1 MNERMWER
9 VSLAFRSCAP
19 IEERLVF
26 LGGVELFIQVC
37 RAPAVWK
44 PAAMLIQLKELEQ
57 RDRELWEFF
66 VYLCRRPAP
75 WRIAAYL
82 RWRMEGKRTWEI

>member
-1 MNERMWER
+1 MNERIWER
-9 VSLAFRSCAP
+9 VSLAFGSCAP

-44 PAAMLIQLKELEQ
+44 PVAMVIQVRLEEPGMTQIQTFGSLEQ
-57 RDRELWEFF
+57 ARDTLEK
-66 VYLCRRPAP
+66 
-75 WRIAAYL
+75 WRNRI
-82 RWRMEGKRTWEI
+82 

>member
-1 MNERMWER
+1 MNERIWER

-37 RAPAVWK
+37 RAPAVRK
-44 PAAMLIQLKELEQ
+44 PAAMVIQMRLEEPGMTQTQTFSSLEQ
-57 RDRELWEFF
+57 ARDTLEK
-66 VYLCRRPAP
+66 
-75 WRIAAYL
+75 WRNRI
-82 RWRMEGKRTWEI
+82 

>member
-1 MNERMWER
+1 MNERIWGR

-26 LGGVELFIQVC
+26 PGGVELFIKIC

-44 PAAMLIQLKELEQ
+44 PAAMVIQMRLEEPGMTQTQTFGSLEQ
-57 RDRELWEFF
+57 ARDTLEK
-66 VYLCRRPAP
+66 
-75 WRIAAYL
+75 WRNRIG
-82 RWRMEGKRTWEI
+82 R

>member
-1 MNERMWER
+1 MNERIWER

-26 LGGVELFIQVC
+26 PGGVELFIQVC

-44 PAAMLIQLKELEQ
+44 PAAMVIQMRLEEPGMTQTQTFSSLEQ
-57 RDRELWEFF
+57 ARDTLEK
-66 VYLCRRPAP
+66 
-75 WRIAAYL
+75 WRNRIG
-82 RWRMEGKRTWEI
+82 R

>member
-1 MNERMWER
+1 MNERIWER

-44 PAAMLIQLKELEQ
+44 PAAMVIQMRLEEPWMTQTQTFSSLEQ
-57 RDRELWEFF
+57 ARDTLEK
-66 VYLCRRPAP
+66 
-75 WRIAAYL
+75 WRNRI
-82 RWRMEGKRTWEI
+82 

>member
-1 MNERMWER
+1 MNERIWER
-9 VSLAFRSCAP
+9 VSLAFGSCAP

-44 PAAMLIQLKELEQ
+44 PAALVIQVRLEEPGMTQ
-57 RDRELWEFF
+57 IQTFGSLAQARDALEK
-66 VYLCRRPAP
+66 
-75 WRIAAYL
+75 WRNRI
-82 RWRMEGKRTWEI
+82 

>member
-1 MNERMWER
+1 MNERIWER
-9 VSLAFRSCAP
+9 VSLAFGSCAP

-44 PAAMLIQLKELEQ
+44 PVAMVIQVRLEEPGMTQ
-57 RDRELWEFF
+57 IQTFGSLAQARDALEK
-66 VYLCRRPAP
+66 
-75 WRIAAYL
+75 WRNRI
-82 RWRMEGKRTWEI
+82 